1 MYFKNK
7 RVLVAG
13 GTGLIGIP
21 LVELLLEQGA
31 EVHIASLDDPARA
44 HPDAEFTRA
53 DMMQPENC
61 LSACKGKDFVFN
73 MLGVKGSPKVTTTK
87 PASFLVPTIG
97 LAFNLLE
104 ATRKQGVGGYL
115 YASSIAVYS
124 PSEVM
129 HEDEVW
135 KSFPSPNDFY
145 GGWAKRTGELHV
157 EACRKEYGLENL
169 TIVRPAN
176 VYGPF
181 DNFDSQNAMVVP
193 SLIRR
198 ALSGEP
204 ELTVWGDG
212 SPVRDFIHAR
222 DVARCMLLVAEKAPQ
237 QPINI
242 GSGEGVSIRQLV
254 EVIVDQLDMKPKVV
268 WDTSKPTGDA
278 KRILDVARS
287 RELGFT
293 PRISL
298 KEGVREVIE
307 WYKANREAGD
317 RRYDIFA

>member
-1 MYFKNK
+1 MFFKNK

-31 EVHIASLDDPARA
+31 RVRIASLDDPARA
-44 HPDAEFTRA
+44 HPDAEFIRA
-53 DMMQPENC
+53 DMMQPGNC
-61 LSACKGKDFVFN
+61 QTACTGMDFVFN

-104 ATRKQGVGGYL
+104 AARKQGVAGYL

-129 HEDEVW
+129 HEDDVW

-157 EACRKEYGLENL
+157 EACRTEYGLENL

-222 DVARCMLLVAEKAPQ
+222 DVARCMLLVAEKAPR

-254 EVIVDQLDMKPKVV
+254 EVIVNQMDPRPTVA
-268 WDTSKPTGDA
+268 WDTSKPAGDA
-278 KRILDVARS
+278 KRILDVARA

-293 PRISL
+293 PLISL
-298 KEGVREVIE
+298 EQGVREVMD
-307 WYKANREAGD
+307 WYRANREARD